1 MINKIIAPGRTKRAF
16 KLQVLPVDIILALAA
31 LALKDRFS
39 FGKKE

>member
-1 MINKIIAPGRTKRAF
+1 MINKIVSPGRTGRQL